1 VSVFIDPVAPVD
13 ISTATALPTSGTITN
28 AVSGET
34 FAITD
39 PSTATNPAIIQIDG
53 AGTVNVVPATQ
64 GANVIVQ
71 GSGTATIEVGLPQDS
86 AGNLLSNSG
95 SLLQVD
101 PTYAGSVI
109 VNYEGAIVD
118 GTKVNTGLEVVGGG
132 TVASNAPGVAAA
144 FEGAPNAFT
153 ADNVPDFYIQTGSAD
168 DQIQG
173 TAGNDFIRGG
183 AGSDLINAGAGND
196 TVRGGAGSDTV
207 TLGPGNDVYY
217 LTVDQLQ
224 GTSTDTI
231 TDFTSGEDQ
240 VLIAA
245 NIEGRVSISG
255 FGTKALVISLSGSE
269 TGTTELVSGV
279 NGTAFQEDDVA
290 FV

>member
-1 VSVFIDPVAPVD
+1 VEPTAGSTSSLNTSAPIVVTDP
-13 ISTATALPTSGTITN
+13 TATASAPVVLEVTEGTGTLNLAVGTTGADVVVN
-28 AVSGET
+28 AGAGANDATIQVGLATDAGGNTLANGGSSVQIDPNYGGSVEVNYRG
-34 FAITD
+34 AIT
-39 PSTATNPAIIQIDG
+39 
-53 AGTVNVVPATQ
+53 
-64 GANVIVQ
+64 
-71 GSGTATIEVGLPQDS
+71 
-86 AGNLLSNSG
+86 
-95 SLLQVD
+95 
-101 PTYAGSVI
+101 
-109 VNYEGAIVD
+109 D
-118 GTKVNTGLEVVGGG
+118 GTKVNTAATASGGG
-132 TVASNAPGVAAA
+132 TIADNLPGGAQAFQSN
-144 FEGAPNAFT
+144 PNAFS
-153 ADNVPDFYIQTGSAD
+153 ADNTPDYYINTGRGD
-168 DQIQG
+168 DQIEG